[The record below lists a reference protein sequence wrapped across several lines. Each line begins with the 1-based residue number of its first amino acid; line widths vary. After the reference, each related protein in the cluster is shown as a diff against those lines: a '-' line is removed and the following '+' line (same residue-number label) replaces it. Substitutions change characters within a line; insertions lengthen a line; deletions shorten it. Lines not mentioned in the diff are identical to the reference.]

1 VAGQSGK
8 DPCFYSAAECAL
20 APSPAGYIYLRAPSA
35 PRRSCGVPR
44 RKHEVE
50 DRAIPHVVRGPQ
62 SAAVS
67 ADNGAAD
74 REAEPHPLCLG
85 REKGL
90 EDLLHFF
97 GRNPAAVVNYG
108 YPYAFA
114 IHELG
119 PHKKYAFSAFDASYR
134 VAAVHD
140 EVKQHLLELHAVAI
154 DGR

>member
-1 VAGQSGK
+1 MEG
-8 DPCFYSAAECAL
+8 
-20 APSPAGYIYLRAPSA
+20 RATL
-35 PRRSCGVPR
+35 
-44 RKHEVE
+44 
-50 DRAIPHVVRGPQ
+50 HVVRGPQ

-67 ADNGAAD
+67 VDNGAAD
-74 REAEPHPLCLG
+74 REAEPHALCLG

-90 EDLLHFF
+90 ENLLHFF

-119 PHKKYAFSAFDASYR
+119 PHKTYAFSAFDTSYR

-140 EVKQHLLELHAVAI
+140 KVKQHLLELHAVAI
-154 DGR
+154 DRRYLRQELGAHNDALIY